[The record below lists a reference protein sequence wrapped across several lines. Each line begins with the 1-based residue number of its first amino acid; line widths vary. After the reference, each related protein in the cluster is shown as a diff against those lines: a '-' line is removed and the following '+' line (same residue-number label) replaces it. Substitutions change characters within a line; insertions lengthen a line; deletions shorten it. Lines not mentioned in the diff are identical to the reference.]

1 MQNKHVYRLLCI
13 YGSFLFNKFEVLTL
27 RNFFKELFS
36 LMSFL
41 HMKDIII
48 E

>member
-13 YGSFLFNKFEVLTL
+13 YGFFLFNKFEVLTL
-27 RNFFKELFS
+27 RNFKELFS
-36 LMSFL
+36 LNEFL
-41 HMKDIII
+41 AHESTII